1 MLTTNQLQALRTD
14 LFTTRANQVYS
25 GKNFASHISESN
37 YKTLA
42 EFYNSPTNPGQ
53 NIWKPDLKVSEL
65 SPAIVM
71 SAFIALTAVKQNV
84 YFVLTQGEYIDAT
97 NANIRAGFVSIFGA
111 GATVNNLTA
120 IAQRVATNF
129 EFLFTT
135 SNVSSVYN
143 YILTDDDIREATQI

>member
-1 MLTTNQLQALRTD
+1 MA
-14 LFTTRANQVYS
+14 
-25 GKNFASHISESN
+25 
-37 YKTLA
+37 
-42 EFYNSPTNPGQ
+42 
-53 NIWKPDLKVSEL
+53 
-65 SPAIVM
+65 
-71 SAFIALTAVKQNV
+71 
-84 YFVLTQGEYIDAT
+84 QGEYIDAT